1 MSALDHSLTRTVV
14 IRARRATVFRFFTDS
29 ERFAAWWGAGS
40 SIEARPGGRV
50 LIRYP
55 NGIEASGEVLEIRDG
70 ERIVFTYGYV
80 KAGGPAVPP
89 GGSRV
94 TITLHDAPRG
104 TRLELRHDFAD
115 AAIRDEHVQ
124 GWRYQLALF
133 SNVASAS
140 EFAAAAETL
149 DAYFAAWNV
158 ADPVRRRAELERAAE
173 AELDFRDSY
182 GCVSGIDEVA
192 LHIAAVQ
199 RFMPG
204 MRVERSSEVRQ
215 CQGLAL
221 CDWVAKGA
229 DGAERARG
237 TNAFE
242 LHPGG
247 RIAAVTG
254 FWAPAAPQRQG

>member
-1 MSALDHSLTRTVV
+1 MTALEHALTRTLL
-14 IRARRATVFRFFTDS
+14 IRARRSTVFRFFTDS

-55 NGIEASGEVLEIRDG
+55 NGVEATGEVLEVRDG

-80 KAGGPAVPP
+80 KAGGPALPP

-104 TRLELRHDFAD
+104 TRLELRHEFAE
-115 AAIRDEHVQ
+115 AAVRDEHVQ

-133 SNVASAS
+133 SNVASAT
-140 EFAAAAETL
+140 EFAGVTETL
-149 DAYFAAWNV
+149 DAYFGACNEP
-158 ADPVRRRAELERAAE
+158 DPERRRAALERATE
-173 AELDFRDSY
+173 SEVGFRDAY
-182 GCVSGIDEVA
+182 GCVAGIDDLG
-192 LHIAAVQ
+192 LHIAAVH

-204 MRVERSSEVRQ
+204 MRIERSSEVRQ

-221 CDWVAKGA
+221 CDWVAKGG
-229 DGAERARG
+229 DGAERGRG
-237 TNAFE
+237 TNVFE

-247 RIAAVTG
+247 RIVAVTG
-254 FWAPAAPQRQG
+254 FWAAPAGPGR